1 MKQNTIAIIYDFYDD
16 QIMTVGL
23 VTGKWILHYDTK
35 GNKSDRFQ
43 GKLIVLHDT
52 QGYTNQIL
60 DYDSGFARNRIWI
73 KTKTNSTKLF
83 MFKNI
88 TGIRFV

>member
-1 MKQNTIAIIYDFYDD
+1 
-16 QIMTVGL
+16 MTVGL
-23 VTGKWILHYDTK
+23 VTGKWILHYDTN
-35 GNKSDRFQ
+35 GSKSDRFQ

-88 TGIRFV
+88 TGISFV